1 MAGGT
6 GCVMCGAE
14 PEDVSHFLQRCSALV
29 VCRER
34 LGVELRGLLPAAG
47 VPGMHILGEYEAG
60 GAKQLCVL
68 LGGLSLPPCPS
79 SEDKTCFAERCALA
93 RWVLDK
99 AVKQFMTAC
108 WRLRAALVG
117 DIQVAHG
124 AVVVSPPLL
133 NPDEVRRAQ
142 RACAHSPL
150 PDNARHYW
158 REWIIKPR
166 LQQTRRERKKSP
178 FYVVLR
184 GREIGVCDKWA
195 DCERSVIGFPGA
207 RFRGCQTLAEADALL
222 SAGVD

>member
-1 MAGGT
+1 M
-6 GCVMCGAE
+6 
-14 PEDVSHFLQRCSALV
+14 
-29 VCRER
+29 
-34 LGVELRGLLPAAG
+34 
-47 VPGMHILGEYEAG
+47 
-60 GAKQLCVL
+60 
-68 LGGLSLPPCPS
+68 
-79 SEDKTCFAERCALA
+79 
-93 RWVLDK
+93 
-99 AVKQFMTAC
+99 
-108 WRLRAALVG
+108 
-117 DIQVAHG
+117 
-124 AVVVSPPLL
+124 L